1 MLNITRFILTALI
14 FLWAAG
20 CATAYRPIPEDYY
33 GPMATVNDSGAVE
46 SGSKGQ
52 LYVLAAIDGNAIK
65 TSLDATRDKSHNKGF
80 NLTVVVGRRVQA
92 KPMKVKLVAT
102 HTTEA
107 PIHEFAS
114 RVAGTFFSV
123 EGEVEFNPSADGTY
137 VVRGD
142 LKKEGS
148 SVWIEDAQ
156 THERVAEVVAQTK

>member
-1 MLNITRFILTALI
+1 MRRLRS
-14 FLWAAG
+14 
-20 CATAYRPIPEDYY
+20 PEDYY
-33 GPMATVNDSGAVE
+33 GSMTTMNGSGVVE
-46 SGSKGQ
+46 SGSNGHS
-52 LYVLAAIDGNAIK
+52 YVLAAIDGNAIK

-80 NLTVVVGRRVQA
+80 SLTVVVVGRRVQA

-102 HTTEA
+102 HTTAA

-123 EGEVEFNPSADGTY
+123 EGEMEFTPFADGIY

-148 SVWIEDAQ
+148 SVWIEDTQ